1 LIKDAG
7 RDLRHHR
14 AKNPADVFW
23 GFECRII
30 KSCNGHYTTQKRKK
44 SENYGKNQ
52 TVIAPEM
59 RRIIFLGGDKMF
71 DNQTTNYLLTLN
83 SQNTHKS
90 YSRALISFH
99 DWYFTTYAEEPS
111 AELLTDV
118 EVREWR
124 THLSNACKLSATTV
138 NLHLSAIRS
147 LVRHYG
153 GIITV
158 KGMTKVMPSISP
170 LNGRELGK
178 LLAVTNGD
186 GWLNKRNKAMLEL
199 MAKAGL
205 RVSEVAALLL
215 TEIEIRPR
223 LGEVLVRHGKGM
235 KERKI
240 PLGRQVRGALE
251 EYLAVRP
258 ENESDWLFVS
268 HTHKP
273 LSPRDIQR
281 MVQKA
286 IYQAGLRRKVT
297 PHILRHTFATR
308 ALRSGVDIA
317 TLSSLMG
324 HETLTTTAR
333 YLHPDK
339 ASVAAMVEEL

>member
-1 LIKDAG
+1 
-7 RDLRHHR
+7 
-14 AKNPADVFW
+14 
-23 GFECRII
+23 
-30 KSCNGHYTTQKRKK
+30 
-44 SENYGKNQ
+44 
-52 TVIAPEM
+52 
-59 RRIIFLGGDKMF
+59 MF

-99 DWYFTTYAEEPS
+99 DWYLTTYAEEPS

-170 LNGRELGK
+170 LNGRELGR
-178 LLAVTNGD
+178 LLAATNGD

-215 TEIEIRPR
+215 TDIEIRPR

-235 KERKI
+235 KEREHTI
-240 PLGRQVRGALE
+240 RTPSERSIGR
-251 EYLAVRP
+251 
-258 ENESDWLFVS
+258 VS
-268 HTHKP
+268 C
-273 LSPRDIQR
+273 
-281 MVQKA
+281 
-286 IYQAGLRRKVT
+286 G
-297 PHILRHTFATR
+297 
-308 ALRSGVDIA
+308 
-317 TLSSLMG
+317 
-324 HETLTTTAR
+324 TAR
-333 YLHPDK
+333 K
-339 ASVAAMVEEL
+339 